1 MGRISQVSSEMKTLS
16 DRRCIE
22 IFAVIDGNV
31 HSVDM
36 NYEAKLPDLVRAVID
51 AQDEQS
57 GARLLAQAGWID
69 TLLCARAMR
78 GIAAEAEKKTPHGDL
93 MRMILK
99 LNQE

>member
-1 MGRISQVSSEMKTLS
+1 MKTLS

-57 GARLLAQAGWID
+57 GAQLLAQAGWID

-78 GIAAEAEKKTPHGDL
+78 GIAVEAEKKTPNGDL